1 MKHPIYNIGDLRV
14 KHEKNV
20 LLNIKSFE
28 IHRGACYVV
37 YGNIGSGKTMLL
49 NFLAKNSKPENNKVF
64 YEEKDVNKI
73 SKRAYGK
80 DIYFV
85 PQTIIEPWFATKVSD
100 YIKSRVSRYK
110 HIENSKRNIHDI
122 TRKMK
127 LGSMMN
133 KNFKNLSLGRY
144 CYERHSLLC

>member
-14 KHEKNV
+14 EHEKNV

-64 YEEKDVNKI
+64 YEEEDMNKI

-85 PQTIIEPWFATKVSD
+85 PQTHIIV
-100 YIKSRVSRYK
+100 
-110 HIENSKRNIHDI
+110 IHCQI
-122 TRKMK
+122 VF
-127 LGSMMN
+127 S
-133 KNFKNLSLGRY
+133 
-144 CYERHSLLC
+144 